1 MNLRIPLSLL
11 AALLMMVLGSTA
23 HAESQPFGTAG
34 QMSPYGQ
41 FSLRHS
47 QGYQNFAGYQTG
59 LSTTQMRAWGGI
71 DYFQRD
77 NFSIGGG
84 AGLVIRSDDFQSPQI
99 STSTVC
105 SGLGPRI
112 GWNLSLS
119 DGLSLYSRLG
129 TFVVFS
135 YSDSSSYMTVGLY
148 GSPWAGT
155 PGSWDIT
162 WTSQLSVDL
171 RIALKNGLYLDIGP
185 TVRQE
190 LMSYRPSS
198 PGTTQASE
206 HIREYDFFFTV
217 GLAWVLEN

>member
-1 MNLRIPLSLL
+1 MKEIRENTMNERIPLSLL
-11 AALLMMVLGSTA
+11 AAVLMLALGSTA

-47 QGYQNFAGYQTG
+47 QGYQNLAGYETG

-77 NFSIGGG
+77 NFSIGGA

-99 STSTVC
+99 STATLSG
-105 SGLGPRI
+105 GLGPRV

-129 TFVVFS
+129 TFVAFS
-135 YSDSSSYMTVGLY
+135 YSNSRSYMTADLY
-148 GSPWAGT
+148 GNPWAGT
-155 PGSWDIT
+155 PSRWSII
-162 WTSQLSVDL
+162 WTSQ
-171 RIALKNGLYLDIGP
+171 P
-185 TVRQE
+185 
-190 LMSYRPSS
+190 
-198 PGTTQASE
+198 
-206 HIREYDFFFTV
+206 
-217 GLAWVLEN
+217 